1 MVFMEK
7 YNLSS
12 TQPLSDEFLEHNCG
26 GHLLFWVCRM
36 AFSPSSDNN
45 PTHSFSSEE
54 VHLLTSTCDT
64 AGAAIALFHC
74 QDTGVNL

>member
-1 MVFMEK
+1 MVFMGK

-12 TQPLSDEFLEHNCG
+12 KQPLSDEFLEHNCS

-36 AFSPSSDNN
+36 AFSPSSDNS

-54 VHLLTSTCDT
+54 VHLLTSQLVILLGLPLPYST
-64 AGAAIALFHC
+64 AGT
-74 QDTGVNL
+74 QG